1 MARFVRNGRK
11 DGDGEFGL
19 PAWQVAGFSVL
30 FTALLALLFLFPG
43 QFELILGAA
52 VAAAGAGKLVIAH
65 LEADEND
72 ELPPASSAFRQFADP
87 KRPLPPPALPSR
99 PGEPP
104 AHSADPTHMT
114 APVPGEDG
122 A

>member
-1 MARFVRNGRK
+1 MIEQEQTRNERLRK
-11 DGDGEFGL
+11 RDETFGL

-43 QFELILGAA
+43 QVELILGAA

-72 ELPPASSAFRQFADP
+72 ELPPASSAFRQLADP
-87 KRPLPPPALPSR
+87 KRPLPPPTLPPQ
-99 PGEPP
+99 PGEPLD
-104 AHSADPTHMT
+104 HSADPS
-114 APVPGEDG
+114 A
-122 A
+122 